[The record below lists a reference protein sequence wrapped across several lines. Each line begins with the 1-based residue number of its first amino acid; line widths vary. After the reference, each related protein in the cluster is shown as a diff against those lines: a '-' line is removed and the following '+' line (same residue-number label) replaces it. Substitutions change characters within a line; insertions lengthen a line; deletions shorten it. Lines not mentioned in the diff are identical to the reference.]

1 MFGQILACGEAS
13 VSDEYALQVLTSGV
27 SYELEVTYEEFS
39 ERILDGL
46 LFLKSWYPEL
56 SIQNIPYLMF
66 ASRYQNWISIWYV

>member
-46 LFLKSWYPEL
+46 LFLKS
-56 SIQNIPYLMF
+56 
-66 ASRYQNWISIWYV
+66 